1 MHNAES
7 THGPSLAVVELASIA
22 RGYVALDAAVK
33 RAPVRVGYAAPV
45 SPGRYWFAFEGGEAE
60 VDEALMAALEASREA
75 RVDHLWLP
83 NAHPALFAPVFGS
96 DVPRPALMASVGA
109 LELATLCAAIRAA
122 DAALK
127 CAEVS
132 LVDLHLARGIGGK
145 GYVVLT
151 GDLADV
157 DAAIDAG
164 ARAALDES
172 VLFREVIAN
181 PDPVVHEVVGP
192 GARRR

>member
-1 MHNAES
+1 M
-7 THGPSLAVVELASIA
+7 THGPALAVVELASIT

-33 RAPVRVGYAAPV
+33 RAVVRVGYAAPV
-45 SPGRYWFAFEGGEAE
+45 SPGRYWFALEGGEAE
-60 VDEALMAALEASREA
+60 IDEALAAAIEAARET

-83 NAHPALFAPVFGS
+83 NAHPALFEPVFGGA
-96 DVPRPALMASVGA
+96 VARPALLDSVGA
-109 LELATLCAAIRAA
+109 IELDTLCSAIRAA

-127 CAEVS
+127 CAAVA

-157 DAAIDAG
+157 EAAVDEG
-164 ARAALDES
+164 ARCAGSEH

-181 PDPVVHEVVGP
+181 PDSAVHAAL
-192 GARRR
+192 GAAARGR

>member
-1 MHNAES
+1 M
-7 THGPSLAVVELASIA
+7 THGPALAVVELASIA

-45 SPGRYWFAFEGGEAE
+45 SPGRYWFALEGGEAE
-60 VDEALMAALEASREA
+60 IDEALAAAIEAARET

-83 NAHPALFAPVFGS
+83 NAHPALFGPVFGAP
-96 DVPRPALMASVGA
+96 VPQPPLLESVGA
-109 LELATLCAAIRAA
+109 IELDTLCSAIRAA

-127 CAEVS
+127 CAAVS

-151 GDLADV
+151 GDLGDV
-157 DAAIDAG
+157 EAAVDEG
-164 ARAALDES
+164 ARCAGSEH

-181 PDPVVHEVVGP
+181 PDGAVHEALGP
-192 GARRR
+192 SARGR